1 MRFRFKRVGQ
11 LLVRI
16 ASVVP
21 SNFGK
26 PLVVILS
33 SVVCASIAFIAAA
46 GETTGCLLLE
56 LRVSGSANDTLLTWD
71 ERSWPQS
78 YCVERGDLGVL
89 STTGG
94 NFTISIRQELASRT
108 TETSLIFSGTPE
120 PGEGYWFLVRDNPA
134 GTFDTGCPSQVGS
147 RNDEILGAGDICV
160 N

>member
-1 MRFRFKRVGQ
+1 MKLRFEGAGQ
-11 LLVRI
+11 LLVGI
-16 ASVVP
+16 APVVS

-26 PLVVILS
+26 LFVVILS
-33 SVVCASIAFIAAA
+33 LVVCTSVAFIPAA
-46 GETTGCLLLE
+46 GEPTSCLLLE

-71 ERSWPQS
+71 ERPWPQS

-94 NFTISIRQELASRT
+94 NFTVSIRQELASRT

-147 RNDEILGAGDICV
+147 RNDEILDAGDICV